1 MVKYQWESSINFL
14 YYLFNSFAEYTNN
27 WQFWNENYIDTNVTR
42 ISMQMIL
49 LLCHSLML
57 VRSLRNVAWRTS
69 IKPNNYYDF

>member
-14 YYLFNSFAEYTNN
+14 YYLFTSFAEYTNN

-49 LLCHSLML
+49 LLCHTLML
-57 VRSLRNVAWRTS
+57 VRSLQNVAWRTS